1 MYRFHTF
8 RSLCPQ
14 NVVRFQ
20 DQSCTRSTSPAS
32 AEALI
37 FFCLLFFHQG
47 KAPTGAG
54 KFFSVHFQDRS
65 HIYLYSS
72 IHFPTPTRTRLTSPA
87 SAEAL
92 IFFCLLFFHQGKAPT
107 GAGKFFSVHFQDRSH
122 IYLYS
127 SIHFPT
133 PTRTR
138 LTSPASAEAL
148 IFFCL
153 LFFHQGKKRR

>member
-1 MYRFHTF
+1 MYRSLTF
-8 RSLCPQ
+8 RSLYPKNVVRFQIIRSLCPQ
-14 NVVRFQ
+14 NVIRFAHSPSLGWHPVGRMQYAPTRDLKKSIRFQ
-20 DQSCTRSTSPAS
+20 GQSCTQSTSPAS

-54 KFFSVHFQDRS
+54 KFFSVHFQNRS

-92 IFFCLLFFHQGKAPT
+92 IFFCLGKAPD
-107 GAGKFFSVHFQDRSH
+107 FQIPRS
-122 IYLYS
+122 IYPKNES
-127 SIHFPT
+127 RFRI
-133 PTRTR
+133 
-138 LTSPASAEAL
+138 
-148 IFFCL
+148 I
-153 LFFHQGKKRR
+153 

>member
-1 MYRFHTF
+1 MYRSLTF

-14 NVVRFQ
+14 SVMRFQIIRSLCPQNVMRFAHSPSLGWRLVGRMQYAPTVLPENVIHFQ
-20 DQSCTRSTSPAS
+20 DQSC
-32 AEALI
+32 I
-37 FFCLLFFHQG
+37 
-47 KAPTGAG
+47 
-54 KFFSVHFQDRS
+54 
-65 HIYLYSS
+65 
-72 IHFPTPTRTRLTSPA
+72 RLTSSA
-87 SAEAL
+87 SVEAL

>member
-1 MYRFHTF
+1 MPFFCTVSIRLDRYVPKTWCVFRLYDRYIPKNVIRFAHLP
-8 RSLCPQ
+8 SLGCRPVGRMQ
-14 NVVRFQ
+14 YAPTLDLKKSIRFQ

-72 IHFPTPTRTRLTSPA
+72 IHFPTPTRTRLTSQA

-92 IFFCLLFFHQGKAPT
+92 IFFCLLFLY
-107 GAGKFFSVHFQDRSH
+107 QD
-122 IYLYS
+122 
-127 SIHFPT
+127 
-133 PTRTR
+133 
-138 LTSPASAEAL
+138 
-148 IFFCL
+148 
-153 LFFHQGKKRR
+153 KKRR